1 MKSRNYSESEKFAAV
16 ERFLVGGESVATIA
30 ADTGISRSTLY
41 AWIKSAQIEPGML
54 EFTRKNF
61 RMLEAKVKRLEGIVE
76 ILQIA
81 NCTANAPLNEKLQAL
96 EELHG
101 QYNVYILC
109 DALKVPRGT
118 FYNYIFRNKRDN
130 TWYAK
135 RREELRIRIQQ
146 IYDESKQIF
155 GAGKITAVMKEEGY
169 KVSQEM
175 VRELMRDMGLL
186 SIRQDAKKV
195 YAKERRSLKNHLNQQ
210 FEVTRPN
217 EVWVS
222 DVTYFLCKDIKFY
235 ICAIIDLYARRIVG
249 YRVGKRNSTQL
260 VKSTFKQAYCK
271 RRNKAIHNKQQ
282 RSAAKRSI
290 LQAHLAGKC
299 MLLLAA
305 ERLQRLCGFPVFL
318 VGGVASVF
326 NGIVADLL
334 QRPALGELCRRT
346 AQFKI
351 IEHELLP
358 VVEQTCCSRLT
369 LMLLDEPQFYIGGI
383 IKVARLFR
391 AVLLQFLRILRP
403 LLHGLRCHVR
413 QQLLDHDFKFILL
426 HDDLLVLGFVRHQ
439 PPLRQLL
446 AGFS

>member
-260 VKSTFKQAYCK
+260 VKSTFKQAYESRK
-271 RRNKAIHNKQQ
+271 P
-282 RSAAKRSI
+282 
-290 LQAHLAGKC
+290 AG
-299 MLLLAA
+299 
-305 ERLQRLCGFPVFL
+305 
-318 VGGVASVF
+318 
-326 NGIVADLL
+326 
-334 QRPALGELCRRT
+334 
-346 AQFKI
+346 
-351 IEHELLP
+351 
-358 VVEQTCCSRLT
+358 
-369 LMLLDEPQFYIGGI
+369 
-383 IKVARLFR
+383 
-391 AVLLQFLRILRP
+391 
-403 LLHGLRCHVR
+403 
-413 QQLLDHDFKFILL
+413 QLLFHADRGSNYRSYAMCSYLREFGVIQSYIHQYGTGVQIDQSGGQNCESRQCTYDHSVSEYLEDAPHTLTYGLFYVGTGMHHNGGTKT
-426 HDDLLVLGFVRHQ
+426 GFVREHATLHTPGQRQFYTGTHDTSAYGFQ
-439 PPLRQLL
+439 PEGTFEDCGKYSTDMTDIGEEDHKSSKDISDGHKRHQLL
-446 AGFS
+446 RHGSDSF

>member
-101 QYNVYILC
+101 QYNVHILC

-155 GAGKITAVMKEEGY
+155 GAGKITADALFGAGRKINALGFPAAPVIVIVRGKDQVASNFLGNRGRAFA
-169 KVSQEM
+169 KFVSNLFETPSFFDASLDRDS
-175 VRELMRDMGLL
+175 VRECKVFAFVGFNK
-186 SIRQDAKKV
+186 SIHK
-195 YAKERRSLKNHLNQQ
+195 
-210 FEVTRPN
+210 
-217 EVWVS
+217 
-222 DVTYFLCKDIKFY
+222 
-235 ICAIIDLYARRIVG
+235 
-249 YRVGKRNSTQL
+249 
-260 VKSTFKQAYCK
+260 
-271 RRNKAIHNKQQ
+271 
-282 RSAAKRSI
+282 
-290 LQAHLAGKC
+290 
-299 MLLLAA
+299 
-305 ERLQRLCGFPVFL
+305 
-318 VGGVASVF
+318 
-326 NGIVADLL
+326 
-334 QRPALGELCRRT
+334 
-346 AQFKI
+346 
-351 IEHELLP
+351 
-358 VVEQTCCSRLT
+358 
-369 LMLLDEPQFYIGGI
+369 
-383 IKVARLFR
+383 
-391 AVLLQFLRILRP
+391 
-403 LLHGLRCHVR
+403 
-413 QQLLDHDFKFILL
+413 
-426 HDDLLVLGFVRHQ
+426 
-439 PPLRQLL
+439 
-446 AGFS
+446 

>member
-16 ERFLVGGESVATIA
+16 ERFLVDGESVATIA

-101 QYNVYILC
+101 QYNVHILC

-222 DVTYFLCKDIKFY
+222 DVTYFLCKDIKYY

-260 VKSTFKQAYCK
+260 VKSTFKQAYKSRKPAGQLLFHTDRGSNYRSYAMCSYLREFGVIQSFSKAGVPYDNSVMESFFSSLK
-271 RRNKAIHNKQQ
+271 REELYRTKY
-282 RSAAKRSI
+282 RSE
-290 LQAHLAGKC
+290 
-299 MLLLAA
+299 A
-305 ERLQRLCGFPVFL
+305 E
-318 VGGVASVF
+318 
-326 NGIVADLL
+326 
-334 QRPALGELCRRT
+334 
-346 AQFKI
+346 
-351 IEHELLP
+351 
-358 VVEQTCCSRLT
+358 
-369 LMLLDEPQFYIGGI
+369 
-383 IKVARLFR
+383 FR
-391 AVLLQFLRILRP
+391 AAVDAYMVFYNERRP
-403 LLHGLRCHVR
+403 HAKNGYKTPMKLESIYFGEQRE
-413 QQLLDHDFKFILL
+413 
-426 HDDLLVLGFVRHQ
+426 
-439 PPLRQLL
+439 PETM
-446 AGFS
+446 S

>member
-41 AWIKSAQIEPGML
+41 AWIKSAQIEPGMV

-101 QYNVYILC
+101 QYNVHMLC

-155 GAGKITAVMKEEGY
+155 GAGKITAVMKE
-169 KVSQEM
+169 
-175 VRELMRDMGLL
+175 
-186 SIRQDAKKV
+186 
-195 YAKERRSLKNHLNQQ
+195 
-210 FEVTRPN
+210 VTRPN

-222 DVTYFLCKDIKFY
+222 DVTYFLCKDIKYY

-260 VKSTFKQAYCK
+260 VKSTFKQAYESRKPAGQLLFHTDRGSNYRSYAMCSYLREFGVIQSFSKAGVPYDNSVMESFFSSLK
-271 RRNKAIHNKQQ
+271 REELYRTKY
-282 RSAAKRSI
+282 RSE
-290 LQAHLAGKC
+290 
-299 MLLLAA
+299 A
-305 ERLQRLCGFPVFL
+305 E
-318 VGGVASVF
+318 
-326 NGIVADLL
+326 
-334 QRPALGELCRRT
+334 
-346 AQFKI
+346 
-351 IEHELLP
+351 
-358 VVEQTCCSRLT
+358 
-369 LMLLDEPQFYIGGI
+369 
-383 IKVARLFR
+383 FR
-391 AVLLQFLRILRP
+391 AAVDAYMVFYNERRP
-403 LLHGLRCHVR
+403 HAKNGYKTPMKLESIYFGEQRE
-413 QQLLDHDFKFILL
+413 
-426 HDDLLVLGFVRHQ
+426 
-439 PPLRQLL
+439 PETM
-446 AGFS
+446 S

>member
-260 VKSTFKQAYCK
+260 VKSTFKQAYESRK
-271 RRNKAIHNKQQ
+271 P
-282 RSAAKRSI
+282 
-290 LQAHLAGKC
+290 AG
-299 MLLLAA
+299 
-305 ERLQRLCGFPVFL
+305 
-318 VGGVASVF
+318 
-326 NGIVADLL
+326 
-334 QRPALGELCRRT
+334 
-346 AQFKI
+346 
-351 IEHELLP
+351 
-358 VVEQTCCSRLT
+358 
-369 LMLLDEPQFYIGGI
+369 
-383 IKVARLFR
+383 
-391 AVLLQFLRILRP
+391 
-403 LLHGLRCHVR
+403 
-413 QQLLDHDFKFILL
+413 QLLFHADRGSNYRSYAMCSYLREFGVIQSFFPHTLTTMKTNTTNPILIFFFILL
-426 HDDLLVLGFVRHQ
+426 LLVFPVIF
-439 PPLRQLL
+439 LL
-446 AGFS
+446 SYL

>member
-1 MKSRNYSESEKFAAV
+1 MKSRNYSESEKSAVV
-16 ERFLVGGESVATIA
+16 ERFLVGGESVSTIA

-41 AWIKSAQIEPGML
+41 AWIKSAQIEPVTL
-54 EFTRKNF
+54 DFTLKNF
-61 RMLEAKVKRLEGIVE
+61 RMLETKAKRLEGIVK

-101 QYNVYILC
+101 QYNVHMLC

-175 VRELMRDMGLL
+175 VRELMRDMGLI

-222 DVTYFLCKDIKFY
+222 DVTYFL
-235 ICAIIDLYARRIVG
+235 
-249 YRVGKRNSTQL
+249 
-260 VKSTFKQAYCK
+260 
-271 RRNKAIHNKQQ
+271 
-282 RSAAKRSI
+282 
-290 LQAHLAGKC
+290 
-299 MLLLAA
+299 
-305 ERLQRLCGFPVFL
+305 
-318 VGGVASVF
+318 
-326 NGIVADLL
+326 
-334 QRPALGELCRRT
+334 
-346 AQFKI
+346 
-351 IEHELLP
+351 
-358 VVEQTCCSRLT
+358 
-369 LMLLDEPQFYIGGI
+369 
-383 IKVARLFR
+383 
-391 AVLLQFLRILRP
+391 
-403 LLHGLRCHVR
+403 
-413 QQLLDHDFKFILL
+413 
-426 HDDLLVLGFVRHQ
+426 
-439 PPLRQLL
+439 
-446 AGFS
+446 